1 MLINT
6 SQNKSISA
14 SREQSILDSAL
25 SAGIVF
31 DYSCKNGQCGACKT
45 TLLEG
50 EVLELQAQIALS
62 EEDRENNKILSC
74 CCAAQ
79 TDILIDAENL
89 TALKYIEVKTV
100 PVRINKIE
108 KKTDAIIEVE
118 LRLPSTINM
127 RFLEG
132 QYIDVIGPD
141 NLRRSYSIANST
153 GVKTITLWIKKVEN
167 GAFSQYWFNKAQEKD
182 LLRIEGPKG
191 TFFFRNEQ
199 KKVILL
205 ATGTGIAPIKSMLDK
220 LDESIIDL
228 GFYLYWGNRK
238 LEDFFWE
245 PNYKNLNLQYTPVL
259 SQKNDGNMGV
269 KGYVQDIVIKQ
280 HQNLENTEVYA
291 CGSIDMIESA
301 RALFINNG
309 LEEKHFHSDAFV
321 SS

>member
-1 MLINT
+1 MTIQT
-6 SQNKSISA
+6 TQSKSIPTSP
-14 SREQSILDSAL
+14 EQSILDSAL

-74 CCAAQ
+74 CCAPQ
-79 TDILIDAENL
+79 TDILIDAEDL
-89 TALKYIEVKTV
+89 TALKDIEIKTS

-108 KKTDAIIEVE
+108 KKAATIIEIE
-118 LRLPSTINM
+118 LRLPPTMNM

-132 QYIDVIGPD
+132 QYIDVIGS
-141 NLRRSYSIANST
+141 NGLRRSYSIASSASD
-153 GVKTITLWIKKVEN
+153 KTITLWIKKVEN
-167 GAFSQYWFNKAQEKD
+167 GKFSHYWFNNAKEND

-191 TFFFRNEQ
+191 TFFFRNGQ
-199 KKVILL
+199 KKIILL

-220 LDESIIDL
+220 LDDSITDV
-228 GFYLYWGNRK
+228 GFHLYWGNRK
-238 LEDFFWE
+238 PEDFFWE
-245 PNYKNLNLQYTPVL
+245 PNYKNLNLQYTLVL
-259 SQKNDGNMGV
+259 SQKNDGHMGAI
-269 KGYVQDIVIKQ
+269 GYVQDIVIKQ

>member
-1 MLINT
+1 MLIHT
-6 SQNKSISA
+6 TQKKSIST
-14 SREQSILDSAL
+14 SPEQSILDSAL
-25 SAGIVF
+25 SAGVVF

-50 EVLELQAQIALS
+50 KVVELQAQIALS
-62 EEDRENNKILSC
+62 EMDRKNNKILSC
-74 CCAAQ
+74 CCAPE
-79 TDILIDAENL
+79 TDVLIDAEDL
-89 TALKYIEVKTV
+89 TALKDIEVKTS

-108 KKTDAIIEVE
+108 KKTAAIIEVE
-118 LRLPSTINM
+118 LRLPPTMNM

-141 NLRRSYSIANST
+141 SLIRSYSIANST
-153 GVKTITLWIKKVEN
+153 GGKMITLWIKKVEN
-167 GAFSQYWFNKAQEKD
+167 GKFSHYWFNEAKEND

-191 TFFFRNEQ
+191 TFFFRKGQ

-220 LDESIIDL
+220 LDESIIDV
-228 GFYLYWGNRK
+228 GFHLYWGNRK
-238 LEDFFWE
+238 PEDFFWE

-259 SQKNDGNMGV
+259 SQKNDGNVGTI
-269 KGYVQDIVIKQ
+269 GYVQDIVIKQ
-280 HQNLENTEVYA
+280 HQNLETTEVYA

-301 RALFINNG
+301 KALFINNG